1 MIKGRRTSPD
11 TGVGVVSFGKV
22 TGISS
27 DDTTGDEVG
36 LLRWRGGGIVLSL
49 DEDAFL
55 SGDGERSA
63 SGVLSID
70 GIGGIADASGMV
82 SDKET
87 CVWEDRRVVGLTSGS
102 AGKMVGFAVS
112 GPLSM
117 SAL

>member
-11 TGVGVVSFGKV
+11 TGVGVGSFAC
-22 TGISS
+22 ISS
-27 DDTTGDEVG
+27 DDTTGDEIG

-63 SGVLSID
+63 SGIVSID

-82 SDKET
+82 SDRET
-87 CVWEDRRVVGLTSGS
+87 CVWEDHKIVGLASSS
-102 AGKMVGFAVS
+102 AGKIVGFAVS
-112 GPLSM
+112 GPLSR
-117 SAL
+117 SSL